1 MAEEIVMTIKAEVKP
16 ATKQVDEFAKS
27 VDNAKDAQKEL
38 NEQISIQ
45 NKVLNDLEK
54 ELVELKAT
62 QDKIPKGAF
71 YAGMADLNKKIKET
85 EKNLKLEK
93 IGLKDLENQQKDNNR
108 ALKEQAKDLKEVNK
122 EATDSIGNF
131 KVMGVSLNGVK
142 SAFGKI
148 IPLAKAMFGTIKA
161 GMISTGIGAFV
172 VAFGSLATYFT
183 STKRGADQLAVIFAG
198 LGATVNVLRDRLVKV
213 GETLFNIFNQ
223 PFTKTLLG
231 IKDAFTGITAEVVKE
246 VAIMTALEK
255 RVKALRDA
263 EIEFTVQRAETRKEI
278 EKARLLAEDET
289 KSQEVRIAALKKAL
303 ALETETT
310 NKELE
315 LAREKVAIQDEQ
327 MDTAE
332 NKVEAEKKLAD
343 LRVELINKETKSFRL
358 QKRVKTEINELERE
372 IQAESLK
379 RLRDLQKANKEITGE
394 LVKIGQLQSDLT
406 EDYISDS
413 KKKAQAAFDAY
424 TKEIELDKKIVKSK
438 KDMQREV
445 LSATGAFAGALSA
458 LAEDNKQLAAA
469 GALIDTYAAVQQV
482 MSDKTIPSTALKFLT
497 AGSVLAQGLNNVK
510 QIFSVD
516 VGSGTSGS
524 TPSLTTGTPAPEM
537 LSGKFE
543 LGNIQEQQPVQAYVV
558 TDSLTDNQ
566 NKLAYIRRRATI

>member
-1 MAEEIVMTIKAEVKP
+1 MAQEVIELEIKANVQP
-16 ATKQVDEFAKS
+16 ATKQVDEFTKALTGAEYELDEINKS
-27 VDNAKDAQKEL
+27 LKESNKFLADQKIEL
-38 NEQISIQ
+38 IN
-45 NKVLNDLEK
+45 
-54 ELVELKAT
+54 LKAK
-62 QDKIPKGAF
+62 QDAIPKGAW
-71 YAGMADLNKKIKET
+71 YAGMDNLNKKIKET
-85 EKNLKLEK
+85 EKNIKEEAVV
-93 IGLKDLENQQKDNNR
+93 IGQ
-108 ALKEQAKDLKEVNK
+108 LKEEQKSASKEVSKFNKELKETNK
-122 EATDSIGNF
+122 ETKDSIGNF
-131 KVMGVSLNGVK
+131 RVMGVSLNGVK

-148 IPLAKAMFGTIKA
+148 IPIAKAMFGTIKA

-223 PFTKTLLG
+223 PFTETLLG

-482 MSDKTIPSTALKFLT
+482 MSDKSIPTALKFLT
-497 AGSVLAQGLNNVK
+497 AGTVLAQGLNNVK